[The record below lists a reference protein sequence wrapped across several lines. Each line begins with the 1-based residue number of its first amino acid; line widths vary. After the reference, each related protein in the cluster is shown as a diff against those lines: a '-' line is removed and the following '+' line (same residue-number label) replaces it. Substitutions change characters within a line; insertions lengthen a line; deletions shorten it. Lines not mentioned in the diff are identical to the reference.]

1 MPGRTGEN
9 SPITT
14 KAANSYVTSYYL
26 MPPALKVKKILDE
39 YAKIIYPH
47 AGWWRATLKP
57 IEGSTPNFYYEVK
70 VTYVNELHVDKVVER
85 DLKTGRQIN
94 HSTKNWEQVPQIKK
108 KIDEISKKL
117 KELD

>member
-1 MPGRTGEN
+1 
-9 SPITT
+9 
-14 KAANSYVTSYYL
+14 

-39 YAKIIYPH
+39 YAKIIEPH

-57 IEGSTPNFYYEVK
+57 IDASTPNFYYEVK

-85 DLKTGRQIN
+85 ELKTGRQVD
-94 HSTKNWEQVPQIKK
+94 HSTRNWEQVPQIKK
-108 KIDEISKKL
+108 KLDEINKKL